1 MSKYSEKL
9 SHFNLP
15 DDLHDAAETLFKFY
29 SDPNKTPEV
38 QTFFDW
44 ICTELSPKTAGRQQS
59 SQSRAAVRVHTVTTG
74 ETFGA
79 DRALMEKVKNCA
91 QLQVDDS
98 SDSQGCDIIIV
109 FCPVISRPGSDVE
122 AAMMKVSDDKPVILV
137 TMYHTRDVHYSTS
150 GTAWSQTYQK
160 VQLDVPVLFH
170 ETKQGLLTC
179 PRNEETQLNIFGLHF
194 LKKPSFI
201 IFIKNE
207 DATCAI
213 RWNYPAS

>member
-44 ICTELSPKTAGRQQS
+44 ICTELSPKTAERVHTV
-59 SQSRAAVRVHTVTTG
+59 RFPTVRVPTVRVHTVTTG

-179 PRNEETQLNIFGLHF
+179 PRNEETVSQIQDM
-194 LKKPSFI
+194 LKKYSRQQQNNKCCI
-201 IFIKNE
+201 
-207 DATCAI
+207 
-213 RWNYPAS
+213 S

>member
-44 ICTELSPKTAGRQQS
+44 ICTELSPKTAVRVPT
-59 SQSRAAVRVHTVTTG
+59 VRVHTVTTG

-179 PRNEETQLNIFGLHF
+179 PRNEETVSQIQDM
-194 LKKPSFI
+194 LKKYSRQQQNNKCCI
-201 IFIKNE
+201 
-207 DATCAI
+207 
-213 RWNYPAS
+213 S